1 MNKIPPLVVDV
12 DRVKPLEL
20 GGVYDSRMILDEVI
34 AQKEGV
40 IQMNHG
46 TVKPRVALG
55 GDLHD
60 EDEIYY
66 ILTGHGKLKLND
78 EVIDIKPNMVIYI
91 PAGVFHAL
99 DNSESDEEM
108 TLLTFWKNANDNET
122 YVKRVE
128 LWGKSYKTID
138 ED

>member
-66 ILTGHGKLKLND
+66 ILTGYGKLKLND

>member
-46 TVKPRVALG
+46 TVKPHVALG

>member
-1 MNKIPPLVVDV
+1 MEKLNPLIVDV
-12 DRVKPLEL
+12 DNVKALEL

-34 AQKEGV
+34 TGREGV

-46 TVKPRVALG
+46 TVKARVALG

-66 ILTGHGKLKLND
+66 ILSGQGKLKLGD
-78 EVIDIKPNMVIYI
+78 GVIDIKPNMVIFI

-108 TLLTFWKNANDNET
+108 TLLTFWKKAEYNDT

-128 LWGKSYKTID
+128 LWGKSFKTID